1 LDVGPDPGRL
11 AALVRGRVLDAEL
24 AALLWLL
31 AEARL
36 PLVVAGEPRSL
47 RTVVRAALIDLLPA
61 GTRTI
66 VLRGQAEV
74 FDWLPE
80 AAELGWRRDRSSTA
94 AVPGEPASP
103 ATTVLIADL
112 EDRPPG
118 GTWGEQARV
127 AIRAV
132 AVGYGMAATT
142 GGNRLEDVLGL
153 LAAFP
158 VAAID
163 DELTRL
169 GVVLVLA
176 ADEDVPPGG
185 RVAAAHYLRPVQR
198 DVHGHVQRMPPAVLA
213 TWDPRSGRFEH
224 FAWGIA
230 DELAGRT
237 GRAAIELERE
247 QARRAAV
254 LLIGEPEP
262 S

>member
-1 LDVGPDPGRL
+1 MGATPARL
-11 AALVRGRVLDAEL
+11 AALVRDRVLDAEL
-24 AALLWLL
+24 AGLLWLL

-36 PLVVAGEPRSL
+36 PLVVAGEPSSL
-47 RTVVRAALIDLLPA
+47 RPVVRAALLDLLPV

-66 VLRGQAEV
+66 TLRGEAET

-80 AAELGWRRDRSSTA
+80 AARIGWRGEPPSDADPPR
-94 AVPGEPASP
+94 EPASP
-103 ATTVLIADL
+103 STIVLIADL
-112 EDRPPG
+112 EDRPPA

-132 AVGYGMAATT
+132 AIGYGMAATT
-142 GGNRLEDVLGL
+142 AGNRLEGVLGG

-176 ADEDVPPGG
+176 ADEQSPAGG

-198 DVHGHVQRMPPAVLA
+198 DVHGHVQRLPPAVLA
-213 TWDPRSGRFEH
+213 TWDPAADRFEH

-237 GRAAIELERE
+237 GRRASELERE
-247 QARRAAV
+247 QARRAGRLAV
-254 LLIGEPEP
+254 GIGPASRP
-262 S
+262 